1 MSGGNTLRK
10 SQRKKKEV
18 NELTE
23 PENIEHEMEEAASEA
38 NSDNENQRS
47 PSDTKLMLDGL
58 AKISAQIHDLDTE
71 LRGAKNELKQEISSL
86 RQDMDRQFKEH
97 HNSLEIQKADLAEAQ
112 TRIATLEES
121 NMEAN
126 GELKTMQKQMQLL
139 RDKVTES
146 EARARR
152 NNIRIFGLPEEV
164 EGGSVITYLN
174 DLFKKEL
181 LIPTDFDLQMQRAH
195 RTPPMKPKAGQRP
208 RHVVVNFLSFA
219 TKDTIL
225 KKAWQK
231 KIKVKDQLIQFDHD
245 YPAEIVQKRRSYS
258 DIKKVL
264 KERGIRFQTP
274 YTKLR
279 IHWKEGVQSYNSAME
294 AAEDI
299 KKRGIDVNT
308 PSSESSRGPDRTQAA
323 EGWQRVGGTARR
335 AQERLQEYQRK

>member
-1 MSGGNTLRK
+1 
-10 SQRKKKEV
+10 
-18 NELTE
+18 
-23 PENIEHEMEEAASEA
+23 
-38 NSDNENQRS
+38 
-47 PSDTKLMLDGL
+47 
-58 AKISAQIHDLDTE
+58 SAQIHDLDTE
-71 LRGAKNELKQEISSL
+71 LRGTKNELKQEISSL

-126 GELKTMQKQMQLL
+126 EIHITVHTNKA
-139 RDKVTES
+139 DKVTES

-164 EGGSVITYLN
+164 EGGSIITYLN

-181 LIPTDFDLQMQRAH
+181 LIPTDFDPQMQRAH

-335 AQERLQEYQRK
+335 A